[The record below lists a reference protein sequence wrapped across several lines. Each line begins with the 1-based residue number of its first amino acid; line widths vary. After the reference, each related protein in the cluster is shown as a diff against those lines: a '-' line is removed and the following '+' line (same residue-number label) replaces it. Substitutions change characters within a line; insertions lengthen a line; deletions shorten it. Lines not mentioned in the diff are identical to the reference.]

1 MPWTAA
7 VKIAYPGEDFMG
19 SQRQPGER
27 TVEGEVLRSLMKVQ
41 AIASADQSRF
51 RVASRTDRGVS
62 ALGNVVCFDTD
73 FRQDRLLHALNA
85 VSEGVY
91 YHSLASVPHDF
102 SPRRA
107 KGRWYR
113 YFLPSDGVDVTA
125 LEECARLFEGR
136 HDFRRFCKPE
146 GKATIKTL
154 ESVSITPLGEFLV
167 IDLRAREFLRNMVRR
182 CVAAM
187 DAVGRHEATLAQVNS
202 ALQGEDRSFGLAPA
216 DNLVLMDVHYDV
228 DIVPELTEPL
238 RSRAEEERRSELLR
252 LFFHE
257 SLLDLVGAE
266 RRA

>member
-1 MPWTAA
+1 MVWTAA
-7 VKIAYPGEDFMG
+7 VKIAYDGSEFMG

-27 TVEGEVLRSLMKVQ
+27 TVEGEVLHSLQKIQ
-41 AIASADQSRF
+41 AITSADEARF

-73 FRQDRLLHALNA
+73 FRSDRLLQALNA

-91 YHSLASVPHDF
+91 YRALAEVPHDF

-113 YFLPSDGVDVTA
+113 YFLPSDGIDVIA
-125 LEECARLFEGR
+125 LTECALSFEGR

-146 GKATIKTL
+146 GRSTMKTMD
-154 ESVSITPLGEFLV
+154 SIVITPLGEQLV
-167 IDLRAREFLRNMVRR
+167 IDLHAREFLRNMVRR

-187 DAVGRHEATLAQVNS
+187 AMVGKHDATLAQVRS
-202 ALQGEDRSFGLAPA
+202 ALEGEDRSFGLAPPEG
-216 DNLVLMDVHYDV
+216 LVLMDVKYDV
-228 DIVPELTEPL
+228 DLISQMTEPL
-238 RSRAEEERRSELLR
+238 RRRAEEARRRYLLM

-257 SLLDLVGAE
+257 ALLESD
-266 RRA
+266 